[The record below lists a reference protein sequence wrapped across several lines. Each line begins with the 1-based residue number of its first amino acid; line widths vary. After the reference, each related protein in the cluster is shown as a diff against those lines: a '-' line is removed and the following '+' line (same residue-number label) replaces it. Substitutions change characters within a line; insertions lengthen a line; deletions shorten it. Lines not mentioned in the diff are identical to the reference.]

1 MSTNHNSIP
10 LILLLATDNIRTP
23 RTADR
28 RGNSNVKTNLILLLK
43 NVPNW
48 TMSSRKTHVLKI
60 ISLED
65 MINEQESM
73 HQYGIN
79 NKL

>member
-28 RGNSNVKTNLILLLK
+28 RGNSKGK
-43 NVPNW
+43 NKPY
-48 TMSSRKTHVLKI
+48 SPF
-60 ISLED
+60 E
-65 MINEQESM
+65 ECP
-73 HQYGIN
+73 
-79 NKL
+79 